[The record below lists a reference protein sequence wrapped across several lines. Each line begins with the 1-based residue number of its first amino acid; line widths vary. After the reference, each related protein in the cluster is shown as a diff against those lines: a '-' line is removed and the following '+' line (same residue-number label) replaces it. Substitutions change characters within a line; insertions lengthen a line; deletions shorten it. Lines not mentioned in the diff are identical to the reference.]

1 MTTST
6 TRTPAVPALGEGSA
20 RSAPRRL
27 PLLDQ
32 YLREQ
37 HKLSAVERFAQRH
50 ADASSPAQ
58 ERYYRDLLPTSKPAK
73 GEQYA
78 FEVDLD
84 LCTGCK
90 ACVTACHNL
99 NGLDE
104 GETWRAVGLLHGG
117 TAAAPVKLSV
127 TTACHHCLDPACMSG
142 CPVGAYEKDPHT
154 GIVKH
159 LDDQCIGC
167 QYCTFTCPYDVPQ
180 YSASRGIVRKCDMC
194 TDRLSVG
201 EAPACVQAC
210 PNEAIAITIVRAAQA
225 LEDAQADAFLPGAPS
240 PGITVPTTVYKTER
254 ALPRN
259 LLPANF
265 YAVKPSEHHTPLV
278 VMLVLTQLSVG
289 AFCVDAIARRFID
302 AGVALA
308 LGRMHALVAVAV
320 GLAALGASVFHLGRP
335 QYAFRAVV
343 GLRTSWMSREI
354 LAFGLFAPLAIAYA
368 ASTLGHA
375 PLAALVSEGGATRV
389 QDGLRAFVAITGLL
403 GISCSVLIYHVT
415 RRAFWNAAA
424 TGFKFFMTSA
434 LLGLATTLVTF
445 SAAAALTRDPALL
458 ATVSSL
464 LGPLSQILVGASLV
478 KLLGELAFLLH
489 LRDKRHTD
497 SKRAAILMVRDLGSY
512 TSARFALLV
521 LGGVLVPLLNWT
533 APVSVAAAGAS
544 LALLVAGE
552 LFERTLFFAAAS
564 SPGMP
569 GGLR

>member
-1 MTTST
+1 MTNSA
-6 TRTPAVPALGEGSA
+6 TRSPAVPALLQADA
-20 RSAPRRL
+20 RPAPRRL

-37 HKLSAVERFAQRH
+37 QELTAVERFAQRH
-50 ADASSPAQ
+50 ADASSPTQ
-58 ERYYRDLLPTSKPAK
+58 ERYYRDLLPTTTPAK

-78 FEVDLD
+78 FAVDLD

-117 TAAAPVKLSV
+117 SAAAPVKLSV
-127 TTACHHCLDPACMSG
+127 TTACHHCLDPACMNG
-142 CPVGAYEKDPHT
+142 CPVGAYEKDANT

-180 YSASRGIVRKCDMC
+180 YSSSRGIVRKCDMC
-194 TDRLSVG
+194 TGRLAEG

-210 PNEAIAITIVRAAQA
+210 PNEAIAITIVKAAQA
-225 LEDAQADAFLPGAPS
+225 LEDAQGDAFLPGAPS

-265 YAVKPSEHHTPLV
+265 YAVKPAEHHTPLV

-289 AFCVDAIARRFID
+289 AFCVDAIVRRYLD
-302 AGVALA
+302 ADVALS

-335 QYAFRAVV
+335 LYAFRAIV

-368 ASTLGHA
+368 ASAFGHA
-375 PLAALVSEGGATRV
+375 ELVSLLTERVATGL
-389 QDGLRAFVAITGLL
+389 QDGLRWLVAGFGLL
-403 GISCSVLIYHVT
+403 GVSCSVLIYHVT
-415 RRAFWNAAA
+415 RRAFWNAPA
-424 TGFKFFMTSA
+424 TGFKFFMTAA
-434 LLGLATTLVTF
+434 LLGVATSVVTF
-445 SAAAALTRDPALL
+445 SAAAAHDLTLN
-458 ATVSSL
+458 ATVVPI
-464 LGPLSQILVGASLV
+464 LGALSRVLVAASLV
-478 KLLGELAFLLH
+478 KLLGELSFFFH

-497 SKRAAILMVRDLGSY
+497 AKRAAILMVRDLGNY
-512 TSARFALLV
+512 TTARFALLFF
-521 LGGVLVPLLNWT
+521 GGVVLPLFSWS
-533 APVSVAAAGAS
+533 APVSLNAEAAS
-544 LALLVAGE
+544 LTLLVAGE
-552 LFERTLFFAAAS
+552 LLERMLFFAAAS
-564 SPGMP
+564 APGMP